1 MERRDLHAP
10 GRKPPAG
17 NRESPAGNPE
27 PPAGDR
33 PEPAGVLARITL
45 GTQVYDALRDLLIA
59 GGLAP
64 GERLSLRT
72 VAERLGTSMMPA
84 REAVSRLVADEALEV
99 LPNRAVRVPV
109 ITLGKFRELTRVRI
123 AVEGFA
129 AAEAARA
136 VTHAALAAIRVHDAA
151 FRHEVRSPEPDLERA
166 MRANRDL
173 HFAVYEAAGLPSLIA
188 IIEGLWLRIG
198 PVLNLDMRSSPRRL
212 AEGGAQ
218 AHHAALVAALAAG
231 DAEGAR
237 AALAADIAGT
247 AAFIETTGRL
257 AP

>member
-1 MERRDLHAP
+1 MERRDLHGGEARERPDPDGVAP
-10 GRKPPAG
+10 P
-17 NRESPAGNPE
+17 
-27 PPAGDR
+27 
-33 PEPAGVLARITL
+33 ARITL

-59 GGLAP
+59 GELAP

-109 ITLGKFRELTRVRI
+109 ITLQKFRELTRVRI

-136 VTHAALAAIRVHDAA
+136 VSPRDLAGIARHDAV
-151 FRHEVRSPEPDLERA
+151 FRHEVLSPTPDLERA

-173 HFAVYEAAGLPSLIA
+173 HFAVYEAAGLPSLVA

-218 AHHAALVAALAAG
+218 THHAVLVAALAAG

-237 AALAADIAGT
+237 AALSADITGSAG
-247 AAFIETTGRL
+247 FIETTGRL

>member
-1 MERRDLHAP
+1 MQRRDLQRRDLQKHARH
-10 GRKPPAG
+10 GG
-17 NRESPAGNPE
+17 GVD
-27 PPAGDR
+27 AGDR
-33 PEPAGVLARITL
+33 PDPEALAPPERITL

-109 ITLGKFRELTRVRI
+109 ITLQTFRELTRVRI

-129 AAEAARA
+129 AAEAAQA
-136 VTHAALAAIRVHDAA
+136 CGPGELAAIRDHDAA
-151 FRHEVRSPEPDLERA
+151 FRSEVRAAAPDLERA

-173 HFAVYEAAGLPSLIA
+173 HFAVYAAAGLPSLIA

-212 AEGGAQ
+212 AEGEAE
-218 AHHAALVAALAAG
+218 AHHARLVAALATG

-237 AALAADIAGT
+237 AALAADIASS

-257 AP
+257 AS

>member
-1 MERRDLHAP
+1 LHGRDLPGAEAGQPDPDGVARLAP
-10 GRKPPAG
+10 
-17 NRESPAGNPE
+17 
-27 PPAGDR
+27 
-33 PEPAGVLARITL
+33 LARITL

-59 GGLAP
+59 GELAP

-109 ITLGKFRELTRVRI
+109 ITLTKFRELTRVRI

-129 AAEAARA
+129 AAEAARPPGPDE
-136 VTHAALAAIRVHDAA
+136 LAAIRAHDAA
-151 FRHEVRSPEPDLERA
+151 FRHEVRAPEPDLERA

-173 HFAVYEAAGLPSLIA
+173 HFAVYAAAGLPSLIA

-212 AEGGAQ
+212 AEGGAE
-218 AHHAALVAALAAG
+218 AHHARLVVALAAG
-231 DAEGAR
+231 DPDGAR
-237 AALAADIAGT
+237 AALAADIAGS

>member
-1 MERRDLHAP
+1 ME
-10 GRKPPAG
+10 
-17 NRESPAGNPE
+17 SI
-27 PPAGDR
+27 
-33 PEPAGVLARITL
+33 ARIGRVAHATL
-45 GTQVYDALRDLLIA
+45 GAQAYDALRDLLVA

-72 VAERLGTSMMPA
+72 LAERLGTSVMPA

-109 ITLGKFRELTRVRI
+109 ITLATFRELTRVRI

-136 VTHAALAAIRVHDAA
+136 VGPDDLAAIRAHDAA
-151 FRHEVRSPEPDLERA
+151 FRSEVLAPEPDLERG

-173 HFAVYEAAGLPSLIA
+173 HFAVYRAAGLPSLVT

-198 PVLNLDMRSSPRRL
+198 PVLNLDLRSSPRRL

-218 AHHAALVAALAAG
+218 VHHARLVAALAAG
-231 DAEGAR
+231 DPEGAR
-237 AALAADIAGT
+237 AALAADIAGS
-247 AAFIETTGRL
+247 AGFIETTGRL
-257 AP
+257 ES

>member
-1 MERRDLHAP
+1 MPGAEAGQPDPDGVARLAP
-10 GRKPPAG
+10 
-17 NRESPAGNPE
+17 
-27 PPAGDR
+27 
-33 PEPAGVLARITL
+33 LARITL

-59 GGLAP
+59 GELAP

-109 ITLGKFRELTRVRI
+109 ITLTKFRELTRVRI

-129 AAEAARA
+129 AAEAARPPGPDE
-136 VTHAALAAIRVHDAA
+136 LAAIRAHDAA
-151 FRHEVRSPEPDLERA
+151 FRHEVRAPEPDLERA

-173 HFAVYEAAGLPSLIA
+173 HFAVYAAAGLPSLIA

-212 AEGGAQ
+212 AEGGAE
-218 AHHAALVAALAAG
+218 AHHARLVVALAAG
-231 DAEGAR
+231 DPDGAR
-237 AALAADIAGT
+237 AALAADIAGS

>member
-1 MERRDLHAP
+1 MHGRDLPGAEAGQPDPDGVARLAP
-10 GRKPPAG
+10 
-17 NRESPAGNPE
+17 
-27 PPAGDR
+27 
-33 PEPAGVLARITL
+33 LARITL

-59 GGLAP
+59 GELAP

-109 ITLGKFRELTRVRI
+109 ITLTKFRELTRVRI

-129 AAEAARA
+129 AAEAARPPGPDE
-136 VTHAALAAIRVHDAA
+136 LAAIRAHDAA
-151 FRHEVRSPEPDLERA
+151 FRHEVRAPEPDLERA

-173 HFAVYEAAGLPSLIA
+173 HFAVYAAAGLPSLIA

-212 AEGGAQ
+212 AEGGAE
-218 AHHAALVAALAAG
+218 AHHARLVVALAAG
-231 DAEGAR
+231 DPDGAR
-237 AALAADIAGT
+237 AALAADIAGS

>member
-10 GRKPPAG
+10 GRGPPAG
-17 NRESPAGNPE
+17 SRKG
-27 PPAGDR
+27 PAGDR
-33 PEPAGVLARITL
+33 PEPAGALARITL

-109 ITLGKFRELTRVRI
+109 ITLQKFRELTRVRI

-129 AAEAARA
+129 AAEAAWA
-136 VTHAALAAIRVHDAA
+136 VGPDALAAIGQHDAA
-151 FRHEVRSPEPDLERA
+151 FRQEVRSPEPDLERA

-173 HFAVYEAAGLPSLIA
+173 HFAVYEAAGLPSLVA

-237 AALAADIAGT
+237 AALSADIAGS

>member
-1 MERRDLHAP
+1 MHGGEARERP
-10 GRKPPAG
+10 GPDGVA
-17 NRESPAGNPE
+17 SP
-27 PPAGDR
+27 
-33 PEPAGVLARITL
+33 ARITL

-59 GGLAP
+59 GALAP

-109 ITLGKFRELTRVRI
+109 ITLRKFRELTRVRI

-129 AAEAARA
+129 AAEAARV
-136 VTHAALAAIRVHDAA
+136 VTPRDLAAIAEHDAA
-151 FRHEVRSPEPDLERA
+151 FRCEVRSATPDLERA

-173 HFAVYEAAGLPSLIA
+173 HFAVYGAAGLPPLVA

-212 AEGGAQ
+212 AEGGAEG
-218 AHHAALVAALAAG
+218 HHAVLLAALAAG
-231 DAEGAR
+231 DPEAAR
-237 AALAADIAGT
+237 AALDADIAGS
-247 AAFIETTGRL
+247 ASFIETTGRL

>member
-1 MERRDLHAP
+1 ME
-10 GRKPPAG
+10 
-17 NRESPAGNPE
+17 SI
-27 PPAGDR
+27 
-33 PEPAGVLARITL
+33 ARIGRVAHATL
-45 GTQVYDALRDLLIA
+45 GAQAYEALRDRLIA
-59 GGLAP
+59 GALAP

-72 VAERLGTSMMPA
+72 LAEGLGTSVMPA

-109 ITLGKFRELTRVRI
+109 MTLSTFRELTRVRI

-129 AAEAARA
+129 ATEAARRLA
-136 VTHAALAAIRVHDAA
+136 PDDLAAIRSHDAA
-151 FRHEVRSPEPDLERA
+151 FRHEVLAPEPDLERA

-173 HFAVYEAAGLPSLIA
+173 HFAVYRAAGLPSLVA

-198 PVLNLDMRSSPRRL
+198 PVLNLDMRSSRRRV

-218 AHHAALVAALAAG
+218 VHHAHLAAALAAG
-231 DAEGAR
+231 DGDGAR
-237 AALAADIAGT
+237 AALAADIA
-247 AAFIETTGRL
+247 ASADFIETTGRL

>member
-1 MERRDLHAP
+1 MQRRDLHGAAAEARARPDPEALPPP
-10 GRKPPAG
+10 G
-17 NRESPAGNPE
+17 
-27 PPAGDR
+27 
-33 PEPAGVLARITL
+33 RITL

-59 GGLAP
+59 GELAP

-109 ITLGKFRELTRVRI
+109 ITLRKFRELTRVRI

-129 AAEAARA
+129 AAEAAQA
-136 VTHAALAAIRVHDAA
+136 CGPGDLAAIRAHDAA
-151 FRHEVRSPEPDLERA
+151 FRSEVRADAPDLERA

-173 HFAVYEAAGLPSLIA
+173 HFAVYAAGGLPSLVA

-212 AEGGAQ
+212 AEGGAE
-218 AHHAALVAALAAG
+218 AHHARLVAALATG
-231 DAEGAR
+231 DPEGAR
-237 AALAADIAGT
+237 AALAADIAGS
-247 AAFIETTGRL
+247 AAFIEATGRL
-257 AP
+257 AS